1 MLGNLLTYH
10 IKSVCVKDVKTLSH
24 VDYTVIFISMYK
36 HYIYI
41 YTSTISYIHLYVCIY
56 TYIYIYR
63 HTGLCPKLG
72 YASAWTHSAESIK
85 IRHGIVGSL
94 FADTL
99 RVLSEIGVALFK
111 SRSSLFHPFPMKIA
125 ITLSTHGITWLCSN
139 YTSMSVTGGW
149 TSPR

>member
-36 HYIYI
+36 HYIYTHLRYHI
-41 YTSTISYIHLYVCIY
+41 YICMYVCIY
-56 TYIYIYR
+56 TYIYR

>member
-41 YTSTISYIHLYVCIY
+41 HIYDIIYTFVCMYVY